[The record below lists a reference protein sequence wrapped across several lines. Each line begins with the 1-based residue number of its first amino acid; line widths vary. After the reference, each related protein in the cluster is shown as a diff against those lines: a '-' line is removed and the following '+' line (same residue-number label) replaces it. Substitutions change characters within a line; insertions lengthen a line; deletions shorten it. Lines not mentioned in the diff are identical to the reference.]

1 MKIGQL
7 CVKTPF
13 KNIFLTEM
21 KSEQQEQFL
30 VVGQELDQWVLSQS
44 VFLLKG
50 LDYVN
55 LGQSSAVDRSME
67 YATSRIFTQEMS
79 LF

>member
-1 MKIGQL
+1 
-7 CVKTPF
+7 
-13 KNIFLTEM
+13 M
-21 KSEQQEQFL
+21 KSEHQEQFL
-30 VVGQELDQWVLSQS
+30 VVGQELDQWASIIKVSI
-44 VFLLKG
+44 LLKG

-67 YATSRIFTQEMS
+67 YATSMIFTQEMS